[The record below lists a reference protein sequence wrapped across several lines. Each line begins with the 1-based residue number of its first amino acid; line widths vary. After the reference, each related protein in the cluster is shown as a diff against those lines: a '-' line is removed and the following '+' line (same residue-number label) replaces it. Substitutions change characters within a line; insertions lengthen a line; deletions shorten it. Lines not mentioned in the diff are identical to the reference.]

1 FRAPVSGLLRAR
13 GAVDADDLSVAR
25 RPRRGRE
32 PRHADERRDQ
42 RRHDAGRSQQA
53 IGMGDRARRRDAPHE
68 SADDAKAAGSQ
79 GRRLTEGIT
88 LMAPFDA
95 ASPTTW
101 LSAGRTPLL
110 AVTSEPPWTLHSGGH
125 LRTFHLLR
133 ALASRFDVRL
143 VTPAR
148 GTDAESAASA
158 LAGEAVRPRI
168 VRAARRSAAAEAVR
182 VAVAAARREPYVM

>member
-1 FRAPVSGLLRAR
+1 
-13 GAVDADDLSVAR
+13 
-25 RPRRGRE
+25 
-32 PRHADERRDQ
+32 
-42 RRHDAGRSQQA
+42 
-53 IGMGDRARRRDAPHE
+53 
-68 SADDAKAAGSQ
+68 
-79 GRRLTEGIT
+79 
-88 LMAPFDA
+88 MAPFDA

-101 LSAGRTPLL
+101 LSAGRTPVL
-110 AVTSEPPWTLHSGGH
+110 AVTSEPPWPLDSGGH

-182 VAVAAARREPYVM
+182 VAVAAARREPYVMFSRHRSMAVAATLRDEMRRQMPQVLYLDHLDSLIYARVRGSAAVIVDMHNVYSRLAGRAAAEASGALRRCYLRRETALLARMERR